1 MAAFDFPNSPST
13 NDTHTQN
20 GVQWKWNGSVWKRVE
35 SVGEKGQKG
44 VKGQKGEDN
53 STKGQKGEVEKGQKG
68 EPSTV
73 KGQKGE
79 VGQKGE
85 KGSVEAS
92 GTKGQK
98 GEPGADNSTKGQKGE
113 AGAATINNNADNRVI
128 TGSNTSGELNAESG
142 LTYDSSSMTLT
153 TPALAVGDIKRG
165 TTNGTINITQEG
177 SGQFTVHRT
186 TESRHTNPESDSTY
200 DLGTS
205 TKRWRTVYADSFDG
219 LNGTI
224 TYNNAANDRVITSH
238 DSSTIHAETNMTY
251 NDTNGLYV
259 DNHIQATGRIRPSV
273 GNAGDKGIYWPTDPG
288 GGAGDAA
295 WIRYYAESGE
305 NMRLEVGIA
314 NDADDDIQLTAG
326 RVHLN
331 TATTVT
337 KNLQPWVNNSY
348 DLGTSSNRWNNL
360 YINDLQLSNE
370 SRKDTGGNDVDGT
383 WGNYTIQEG
392 EDDLFLIN
400 RRSGKKYKFL
410 LKEVD

>member
-1 MAAFDFPNSPST
+1 WRPILKLFSGTSARAALYWGGLEKLVTDTGGISITGGIKDKDGELGTSGQVLSST
-13 NDTHTQN
+13 GTELN
-20 GVQWKWNGSVWKRVE
+20 WVE
-35 SVGEKGQKG
+35 NTAGQKGQKGEVGEKG
-44 VKGQKGEDN
+44 VKGEDN

-85 KGSVEAS
+85 KGSVEAA

-205 TKRWRTVYADSFDG
+205 TKRWRTVYADSFNG

-224 TYNNAANDRVITSH
+224 TYNNASNDRVI
-238 DSSTIHAETNMTY
+238 
-251 NDTNGLYV
+251 
-259 DNHIQATGRIRPSV
+259 
-273 GNAGDKGIYWPTDPG
+273 
-288 GGAGDAA
+288 
-295 WIRYYAESGE
+295 
-305 NMRLEVGIA
+305 
-314 NDADDDIQLTAG
+314 
-326 RVHLN
+326 
-331 TATTVT
+331 
-337 KNLQPWVNNSY
+337 
-348 DLGTSSNRWNNL
+348 
-360 YINDLQLSNE
+360 
-370 SRKDTGGNDVDGT
+370 
-383 WGNYTIQEG
+383 
-392 EDDLFLIN
+392 
-400 RRSGKKYKFL
+400 
-410 LKEVD
+410 